1 MLTKTDLSQIKK
13 VVREEVEAEGKNIR
27 DGIESE
33 VRMSR
38 MRLQSDV
45 SDLGDRLKNIE
56 IRVNSLE
63 KGNGEILKHIRK
75 IRKDLDTNI
84 NLSDKFIIH
93 LEKRVKIIEGKLDL
107 ETPQFIGAQ
116 I

>member
-1 MLTKTDLSQIKK
+1 MLTKIDLSQIKK

-56 IRVNSLE
+56 IRATSLE
-63 KGNGEILKHIRK
+63 KGNKEILKHIRK

-84 NLSDKFIIH
+84 NLSDW
-93 LEKRVKIIEGKLDL
+93 KLRNLLRLKSKEVPILFFSLDNL
-107 ETPQFIGAQ
+107 LDR
-116 I
+116 